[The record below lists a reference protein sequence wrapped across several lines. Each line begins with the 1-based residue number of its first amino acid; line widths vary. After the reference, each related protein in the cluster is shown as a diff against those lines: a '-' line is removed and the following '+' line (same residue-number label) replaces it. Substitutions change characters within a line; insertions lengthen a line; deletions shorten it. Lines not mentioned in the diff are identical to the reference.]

1 MISIVSEKKEAQ
13 KYIKSIDGFFDLYK
27 SATKFNAQK
36 NLYSSK
42 FKTIVDNLNSN
53 SDYKKDTL
61 KGKILRENMLG
72 DKTLTLIAA
81 ENAYSVA
88 HVYNLKQKILREF
101 AAIVFEVIII

>member
-1 MISIVSEKKEAQ
+1 MISIVSEKNEVQ
-13 KYIKSIDGFFDLYK
+13 KYMKSIGKFFDLYK
-27 SATKFNAQK
+27 SATKFDTQRSLHSN
-36 NLYSSK
+36 K
-42 FKTIVDNLNSN
+42 FKTIVDNLNNN

-72 DKTLTLIAA
+72 DKTLSLIAT